1 MKKVGLMEAYRW
13 RDQTLAESKSWH
25 MMTGSLTPEN
35 TEAYEAGY
43 QAGYRDALSALKLH
57 AGLIIDPDK

>member
-25 MMTGSLTPEN
+25 TMTGSLTPEN
-35 TEAYEAGY
+35 TKAYEMGY
-43 QAGYRDALSALKLH
+43 HTGYRDALSALKLH
-57 AGLIIDPDK
+57 AGLIIDLDK

>member
-13 RDQTLAESKSWH
+13 RDRTLSESKSWH
-25 MMTGSLTPEN
+25 TMTGSLTPEN
-35 TEAYEAGY
+35 TEPFEIGY
-43 QAGYRDALSALKLH
+43 HTGYRDALSALVTH